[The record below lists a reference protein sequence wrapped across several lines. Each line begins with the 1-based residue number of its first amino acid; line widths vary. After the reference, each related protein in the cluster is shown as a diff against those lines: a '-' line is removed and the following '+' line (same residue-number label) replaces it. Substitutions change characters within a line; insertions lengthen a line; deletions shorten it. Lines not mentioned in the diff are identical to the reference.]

1 MDQSSNPVEL
11 AGELARLVGEDA
23 VLTAGMGAYA
33 TDSTE
38 GRGLRGWPDAV
49 VMPEDAG
56 AVAQVVAW
64 CYHHGVPMVPRGGG
78 TGFAGGA
85 VPVDG
90 GVVIS
95 LERLRRVRAFDPLL
109 WRANVEAG
117 LTTAEVQRLARE
129 SGLDFPPNPGAAEQ
143 SQIGGNIAT
152 NAGGPRSFK
161 YGATGEW
168 VTGLE
173 AVVAPGEL
181 ISVGGPARRDVAG
194 YDLKRLLVGSEGTL
208 GIVTAAWLRLLPAPA
223 ARLPVVALHPDA
235 DSGCAALERVLGS
248 GIRAASLEFLDEAT
262 IALAGGAF
270 PADAAVS
277 GFMTLA
283 EADGSPEEV
292 LRLRAELEEA
302 LGEGATRV
310 LAPTDPNEVA
320 RIVTWR
326 DGVSLIVSA
335 QHGGKLSEDVAVPL
349 DRLAEALAEVKS
361 IAAVHGLE
369 TCAWGHAG
377 DGIIHASFLVDRTDE
392 RQLDRAGEA
401 AADLFALALR
411 LGGTVTGEHG
421 IGVAKAGQL
430 QAQWPAR
437 AVELHEQVKRVF
449 DPKNLFNP
457 GKKLARPS
465 L

>member
-1 MDQSSNPVEL
+1 MDQSSSPVEL

-49 VMPEDAG
+49 VMPADAG

-161 YGATGEW
+161 YGATGE
-168 VTGLE
+168 
-173 AVVAPGEL
+173 
-181 ISVGGPARRDVAG
+181 
-194 YDLKRLLVGSEGTL
+194 L
-208 GIVTAAWLRLLPAPA
+208 G
-223 ARLPVVALHPDA
+223 
-235 DSGCAALERVLGS
+235 
-248 GIRAASLEFLDEAT
+248 
-262 IALAGGAF
+262 
-270 PADAAVS
+270 
-277 GFMTLA
+277 
-283 EADGSPEEV
+283 
-292 LRLRAELEEA
+292 
-302 LGEGATRV
+302 
-310 LAPTDPNEVA
+310 
-320 RIVTWR
+320 
-326 DGVSLIVSA
+326 
-335 QHGGKLSEDVAVPL
+335 
-349 DRLAEALAEVKS
+349 
-361 IAAVHGLE
+361 
-369 TCAWGHAG
+369 
-377 DGIIHASFLVDRTDE
+377 
-392 RQLDRAGEA
+392 DRAGGCRGA
-401 AADLFALALR
+401 RRADLRRRSDASGRCGVRPEAPPGR
-411 LGGTVTGEHG
+411 LGGDAGDRHG
-421 IGVAKAGQL
+421 RVAAAASRAGR
-430 QAQWPAR
+430 PAPGGR
-437 AVELHEQVKRVF
+437 A
-449 DPKNLFNP
+449 PP
-457 GKKLARPS
+457 
-465 L
+465 

>member
-1 MDQSSNPVEL
+1 MELTGEL
-11 AGELARLVGEDA
+11 AGELAHLVGDDA
-23 VLTAGMGAYA
+23 VVTEGIAAYGA
-33 TDSTE
+33 DSTE
-38 GRGLRGWPDAV
+38 GRGLRGRPQAV
-49 VMPEDAG
+49 VLPSSAG
-56 AVAQVVAW
+56 AVARVVAW

-85 VPVDG
+85 VPTEDA
-90 GVVIS
+90 VVVS
-95 LERLRRVRAFDPLL
+95 LERLRRVRAFDPLM
-109 WRANVEAG
+109 WRAHVEAG
-117 LTTAEVQRLARE
+117 LTTGEVQRLARE

-161 YGATGEW
+161 YGATGDW

-181 ISVGGPARRDVAG
+181 ITVGGPARRDVAG
-194 YDLKRLLVGSEGTL
+194 YDLRRLLIGSEGTL
-208 GIVTAAWLRLLPAPA
+208 GIVTAAWLRLLPAPE

-235 DSGCAALERVLGS
+235 ASGCAALERVLGS

-262 IALAGGAF
+262 IAIAGHSF
-270 PADAAVS
+270 PGDAAVA

-292 LRLRAELEEA
+292 ARMRSELAEA

-310 LAPTDPNEVA
+310 LSPTDTDQVA
-320 RIVTWR
+320 RIVSWR
-326 DGVSLIVSA
+326 DGVSLTVSA
-335 QHGGKLSEDVAVPL
+335 QRGGKLSEDVAVPL
-349 DRLAEALAEVKS
+349 DRLAEAMAEVKA
-361 IAAVHGLE
+361 IAGRQRLE

-377 DGIIHASFLVDRTDE
+377 DGIIHASFLVDRTNE
-392 RQLDRAGEA
+392 AQLDRAHAA
-401 AADLFALALR
+401 AADLFGLAIR

-421 IGVAKAGQL
+421 IGLAKAGRL
-430 QAQWPAR
+430 QEQWPAR

-449 DPKNLFNP
+449 DPKGLFNP

-465 L
+465 S